1 MGMGYALSERVPM
14 EEGRLTSEKY
24 RSLGIPK
31 IFKVPRIVP
40 IAVEEDD
47 PEGAFGAKG
56 VGEIVCIPTAPAI
69 ANAYYQY
76 DGRRRTQL
84 PLSPLAEKRQAFID
98 QNKPDTKG

>member
-1 MGMGYALSERVPM
+1 LP
-14 EEGRLTSEKY
+14 
-24 RSLGIPK
+24 
-31 IFKVPRIVP
+31 KVPRIVP

-76 DGRRRTQL
+76 DGRRRYSL
-84 PLSPLAEKRQAFID
+84 PLAPLEKQIKTGLKGNRSP
-98 QNKPDTKG
+98 